1 MSNPHTD
8 NHAQTS
14 HGAHPRK
21 GFNLSV
27 LLVPLLLLIGLIY
40 YFVPGSAPQ
49 RINEDDRAKAVAARI
64 QKVGTVAMGDANR
77 PLRSGEEVYKAQCTA
92 CHTAGVA
99 GAPKFG
105 DAGAW
110 APRLGTGYAALLNSS
125 LKGKNAMGPQG
136 GGEFNDFEIGRAVV
150 YMANAAGG
158 KFAEPAAPAPA
169 AATPAA
175 GAAAAPAPAPAK

>member
-1 MSNPHTD
+1 
-8 NHAQTS
+8 
-14 HGAHPRK
+14 
-21 GFNLSV
+21 
-27 LLVPLLLLIGLIY
+27 
-40 YFVPGSAPQ
+40 
-49 RINEDDRAKAVAARI
+49 
-64 QKVGTVAMGDANR
+64 MGDANR
-77 PLRSGEEVYKAQCTA
+77 PLRSGEEVFKAQCTA

-110 APRLGTGYAALLNSS
+110 APRLGAGYAALLNSS
-125 LKGKNAMGPQG
+125 LKGKGAMGPQG
-136 GGEFNDFEIGRAVV
+136 GGEFNDLEIGRAVV

-175 GAAAAPAPAPAK
+175 GVAAAPAAPAPAPAK